1 MQYTY
6 VLFVQIFGDKKNNL
20 YKIVE
25 LEEPN
30 MDQILQKNSS
40 NKSCA
45 ILIHIFLRTSIT
57 LFSENLS
64 QSFFNFLALT
74 ILVVTQ
80 SSSTLSR
87 EYLRHFKNGQTI

>member
-30 MDQILQKNSS
+30 MDQILQKNEFIQQILCNLNTYISANLTQIFFSS
-40 NKSCA
+40 
-45 ILIHIFLRTSIT
+45 L
-57 LFSENLS
+57 
-64 QSFFNFLALT
+64 
-74 ILVVTQ
+74 
-80 SSSTLSR
+80 
-87 EYLRHFKNGQTI
+87 